1 VGQYLY
7 FWDHKHKKAKMLNLI
22 GVHDCK
28 LDAKGRAGIPSA
40 LKKQLLTSMEQG
52 FILKRSVFQNCL
64 ELYPMSE
71 WQKTMTKVNRLN
83 RFVKKHND
91 FIRMFTAGVKIIEV
105 DGNSRINIPKD
116 LMNFAKLKGEI
127 TLASTAGFIEIWDKQ
142 SYEAMIND
150 PEIDF
155 GALAEDVMGSLNDL
169 DDELS

>member
-155 GALAEDVMGSLNDL
+155 GALAEDVMGSLNDM